1 MQRIITTQNG
11 EIAML
16 TAAVHQVF
24 NRNPGRGVAALVWAC
39 MGLPLAVHAADGLQ
53 PPDSALL
60 WPQWQARLTVSSTAL
75 TPVFLLERTER
86 DAALVGNYYF
96 QNAGLRLP
104 AAWDA
109 VGGLRATSGVL
120 TAQRYQSGTT
130 TGLATWPY
138 MGLGYSG
145 QALKGGWGFSA
156 DLGLALNAGGTR
168 LGRAVFGAESLDTAV
183 RELRL
188 SPVMQVGVRYAF

>member
-1 MQRIITTQNG
+1 
-11 EIAML
+11 ML
-16 TAAVHQVF
+16 AAVVHRAF
-24 NRNPGRGVAALVWAC
+24 NRHNRFAKVALVSAL
-39 MGLPLAVHAADGLQ
+39 GSTPLALQAADGLQ

-60 WPQWQARLTVSSTAL
+60 WPQWQARLTVNSTAL
-75 TPVFLLERTER
+75 TPVSLLERTER

-104 AAWDA
+104 ATWDA

-120 TAQRYQSGTT
+120 TAQRVQSGTT
-130 TGLATWPY
+130 SNLETWPY
-138 MGLGYSG
+138 LGLGYSG

-188 SPVMQVGVRYAF
+188 SPVMQVGLRYAF